1 MRPFI
6 RKQFCK
12 IASDRSNITSDGRH
26 LSSDGPSYRANLPDN
41 FALASYPLRNIHV
54 LLKDEVSKKFSSR
67 RRSSACYNGSRRYI
81 NIRTPVYR
89 IYSSLNLRPVCDQ
102 SSDLLSCVQTRTT
115 RLLCK
120 EQRSPSKVMHAHCT
134 STHMQGT

>member
-1 MRPFI
+1 MRPLI

-26 LSSDGPSYRANLPDN
+26 LSSDGPSYVANLPDN
-41 FALASYPLRNIHV
+41 FALASYPPRNIHV

-67 RRSSACYNGSRRYI
+67 RRSSACYTGSRKYI
-81 NIRTPVYR
+81 NIRTPVYP

-102 SSDLLSCVQTRTT
+102 SSDLLSCVQSCTT

-120 EQRSPSKVMHAHCT
+120 EQRSPSKVMQAHCT
-134 STHMQGT
+134 STHMQAT